1 MGKLRILKESAAN
14 QFGGRELE
22 QEVKAGI
29 RGKQPQEQVRGTVL
43 TTDIKINMHSS
54 ALQRSLRGPV
64 SR

>member
-43 TTDIKINMHSS
+43 TTDINMHSS